1 MHAREGIME
10 EIYDRLIAGPLHRF
24 SDRAMEFIP
33 NLLSAILI
41 LFLGFAMGWLV
52 KILLQKFFAVIRLDG
67 FSERN
72 GITDVL
78 LKSGLNEPFSRILA
92 RFAGGFVV
100 FVFFLAAL
108 NSLEFGIIQELIERL
123 FRYLPNILTAL
134 AILIPAYMLG
144 NFLGRTALIA
154 AVNAGMRISGV
165 IGNAVKYLIYLLG
178 VSMALEQLGIGRDT
192 VLVSFGIIFSG
203 VVLALAIAFGLG
215 GKDVAREFLER
226 RLGEKP
232 REDDIRHL

>member
-1 MHAREGIME
+1 MDELF
-10 EIYDRLIAGPLHRF
+10 DRLIVGPLHRF
-24 SDRAMEFIP
+24 SDRVMEFLP
-33 NLLSAILI
+33 NLVSAILI
-41 LFLGFAMGWLV
+41 FFLGFVAGWLV
-52 KILLQKFFAVIRLDG
+52 KIVSQKIFAVIRLDG
-67 FSERN
+67 ISERS
-72 GITDVL
+72 GLKTVL
-78 LKSGLNEPFSRILA
+78 LKSGLQEPLSRILA

-123 FRYLPNILTAL
+123 FRYLPNILIAL
-134 AILIPAYMLG
+134 AILVPAYMLG

-154 AVNAGMRISGV
+154 AVNAGMRISGLV
-165 IGNAVKYLIYLLG
+165 GNAVKYLIYLLG
-178 VSMALEQLGIGRDT
+178 VSMALEQLGIGRDS

-226 RLGEKP
+226 KLGEKP

>member
-1 MHAREGIME
+1 ME

-24 SDRAMEFIP
+24 SDRVMEFLP
-33 NLLSAILI
+33 NLISAALI
-41 LFLGFAMGWLV
+41 FFLGFVAGWLV
-52 KILLQKFFAVIRLDG
+52 KIVLQKFFAVIRLDR

-72 GITDVL
+72 GITTVL
-78 LKSGLNEPFSRILA
+78 LKSGLQEPFSRILA

-108 NSLEFGIIQELIERL
+108 NSLEFGIIQDLIERL
-123 FRYLPNILTAL
+123 FRYLPNFLTAL
-134 AILIPAYMLG
+134 AILILAYMLG

-154 AVNAGMRISGV
+154 AVNAGVRISGL

-178 VSMALEQLGIGRDT
+178 ISMALEQLGIGRDT

-226 RLGEKP
+226 RLGEKS
-232 REDDIRHL
+232 REDDIHHL